1 MSQMRGGYH
10 VISNVLDAH
19 VALPIDITPTLR
31 IAKADGA
38 QIEVIQR
45 LLTQISGG
53 FPNSRIYY
61 ENHWVETKE
70 SDTSS
75 RSTPHPLRREDWRY
89 YVVSY
94 SGSETEAYKFLRA
107 ANLTCPALSS
117 FAEVHT
123 EGEYGTGQALGWGI
137 DQVVGTLA
145 HLTPHSHRAEVL
157 DAAAADELRGSYER
171 FTALDSKK
179 HSGIAHAIEL
189 LSGLRRIPHG
199 SDLLVL
205 GLFAVI
211 EMLLT
216 HKPNDKEIGDSLL
229 HQISTKIPLLSARL
243 SSPLDYGG
251 FERAT
256 EVKVWKRLYEYRSTV
271 AHGGTPDF
279 NGSLSLLRNRDV
291 AVAFLEGATRR
302 LLRHA
307 LNEPVL
313 VDALKPI

>member
-1 MSQMRGGYH
+1 MSGGYH
-10 VISNVLDAH
+10 IISNVLDARIT
-19 VALPIDITPTLR
+19 LPIDITPTIRLS
-31 IAKADGA
+31 KADDA
-38 QIEVIQR
+38 QIDVIQR
-45 LLTQISGG
+45 LLTQTSGG
-53 FPNSRIYY
+53 FPNSRMYY
-61 ENHWVETKE
+61 ENDWVETRE

-75 RSTPHPLRREDWRY
+75 RFTPHPLERKDWRY
-89 YVVSY
+89 YIVSY
-94 SGSETEAYKFLRA
+94 SGPGTEAHNLLRA
-107 ANLTCPALSS
+107 ANLTRPALIS

-123 EGEYGTGQALGWGI
+123 EGEYGTGRAVGSGI

-145 HLTPHSHRAEVL
+145 YLTPHSHLPEVL
-157 DAAAADELRGSYER
+157 DAQAAEELRCSYER
-171 FTALDSKK
+171 FTAFDSKK
-179 HSGIAHAIEL
+179 HPGIAHAIEL
-189 LSGLRRIPHG
+189 LNGLKRIPYG

-243 SSPLDYGG
+243 SSPLTYSAFGK
-251 FERAT
+251 AT
-256 EVKVWKRLYEYRSTV
+256 EEKIWKRLYDYRSTV

-279 NGSLSLLRNRDV
+279 NGALSLLRNRDV
-291 AVAFLEGATRR
+291 AVAFLQDATRR